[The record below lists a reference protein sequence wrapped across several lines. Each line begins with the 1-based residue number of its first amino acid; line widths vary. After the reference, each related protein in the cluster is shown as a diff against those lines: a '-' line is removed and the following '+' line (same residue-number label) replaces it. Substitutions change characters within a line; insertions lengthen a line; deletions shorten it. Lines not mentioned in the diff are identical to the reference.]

1 MKVKEYI
8 ATIVKNGKQEDMNKL
23 SDMLDEIICKTK
35 DHHPDIY
42 EHYKSCLY
50 EMAYGKKI
58 NKDLAESWVKE
69 MRPAGQHWT
78 MEEAEATMKSKDVKS
93 SVADFYTA
101 INMMYNDNYK
111 LVKDNEQLAIDLAI
125 NWLEDEDAVADKMY
139 EYYKHIAKRD

>member
-50 EMAYGKKI
+50 EMAYGKKL
-58 NKDLAESWVKE
+58 NKDIAERWVKG
-69 MRPAGQHWT
+69 MRPVGQHWT
-78 MEEAEATMKSKDVKS
+78 MEEAEATMKNKDVKS

-125 NWLEDEDAVADKMY
+125 NWLEDEDAVTDKMY